1 MKNAKFDILHFSF
14 CILNWKIMTEEKS
27 ILYETADGVATITLN
42 RPQAYNA
49 FTGRMHGELMRALKE
64 VERDQAARCVVLIGA
79 GKAFCSGQDLKDLAP
94 GESFG
99 ALVRERYNPL
109 VLKLRSIPKP
119 IVAAVNGVAAGA
131 GMSLALA
138 CDFRVAV
145 DSARFV
151 AAFANVGLVPD
162 TGMSY
167 FLPRLIGHARAA
179 ELCMLGGTLDAAT
192 AYSYG
197 MLNAVASADEFAG
210 AVRQLAERLANGPA
224 AAIGLMK
231 RSLELSLGATLE
243 QALDYEAQAQQIAG
257 SGQEYAEGAAA
268 FREKR
273 APNFRKG
280 A

>member
-1 MKNAKFDILHFSF
+1 MS
-14 CILNWKIMTEEKS
+14 EES
-27 ILYETADGVATITLN
+27 TVLYDLAGGVATITLN

-49 FTGRMHGELMRALKE
+49 FTARLHGELMRALTQA
-64 VERDQAARCVVLIGA
+64 ERDQAARCIVLTGA
-79 GKAFCSGQDLKDLAP
+79 GKAFCSGQDLKDLAD
-94 GESFG
+94 GESFIKV
-99 ALVRERYNPL
+99 VRERYNPL
-109 VLKLRSIPKP
+109 VLKLRAIPKP

-145 DSARFV
+145 DTARFV

-167 FLPRLIGHARAA
+167 FLPRLIGHARAV
-179 ELCMLGGTLDAAT
+179 ELCMTGGTLDAAT

-197 MLNAVASADEFAG
+197 MLNAVASADEFPG

-224 AAIGLMK
+224 MAIGLIK
-231 RSLELSLGATLE
+231 RSFDMALGASLE
-243 QALDYEAQAQQIAG
+243 QALDYEAQAQQLAG
-257 SGQEYAEGAAA
+257 AGPEYAECVQA

-273 APNFRKG
+273 PAKFR
-280 A
+280 

>member
-1 MKNAKFDILHFSF
+1 MS
-14 CILNWKIMTEEKS
+14 EEPT
-27 ILYETADGVATITLN
+27 ILYDLSDGIATITLN

-49 FTGRMHGELMRALKE
+49 FTAHMHGELMRALKE
-64 VERDQAARCVVLIGA
+64 AERDQSARCIVLTGV
-79 GKAFCSGQDLKDLAP
+79 GKAFCSGQDLKDLAS

-119 IVAAVNGVAAGA
+119 IVAAINGVAAGA

-145 DSARFV
+145 DTARFV

-179 ELCMLGGTLDAAT
+179 ELCMLGGSLDAAT
-192 AYSYG
+192 AHGYG
-197 MLNAVASADEFAG
+197 MLNAISSAEEFPG
-210 AVRQLAERLANGPA
+210 AVRQLAERLASGPA
-224 AAIGLMK
+224 GALGLIK
-231 RSLELSLGATLE
+231 RSLELSLGASLE
-243 QALDYEAQAQQIAG
+243 QSLDYEAQAQQIAG
-257 SGQEYAEGAAA
+257 SGAEYAEGVAA
-268 FREKR
+268 FLEKR
-273 APNFRKG
+273 TPRFRSD

>member
-1 MKNAKFDILHFSF
+1 MS
-14 CILNWKIMTEEKS
+14 EETT
-27 ILYETADGVATITLN
+27 ILYNLSDGVGTITLN

-49 FTGRMHGELMRALKE
+49 FTVQMHQELMSALKQA
-64 VERDQAARCVVLIGA
+64 ERDQAVRCIIVTGA

-99 ALVRERYNPL
+99 RLVRERYNPL
-109 VLKLRSIPKP
+109 VLKLRALPKP

-138 CDFRVAV
+138 CDFRVAAET
-145 DSARFV
+145 ARFV

-167 FLPRLIGHARAA
+167 FLPRLIGPTRAL
-179 ELCMLGGTLDAAT
+179 ELCMTGGTLDAAT

-197 MLNAVASADEFAG
+197 MLNAVAAPNELPGVA
-210 AVRQLAERLANGPA
+210 RQLADRLANGPA
-224 AAIGLMK
+224 TALGLIK
-231 RSLELSLGATLE
+231 RSFELSQGASLE
-243 QALDYEAQAQQIAG
+243 QALDYEAQAQQVAG
-257 SGQEYAEGAAA
+257 LSREYAEGVQA

-273 APNFRKG
+273 QPKFH
-280 A
+280 

>member
-1 MKNAKFDILHFSF
+1 MMKFTRSALHRVTLSG
-14 CILNWKIMTEEKS
+14 KRGDMTDEQTV
-27 ILYETADGVATITLN
+27 LYAIDDGVATITLN

-49 FTGRMHGELMRALKE
+49 FDRRMHAELARALKQA
-64 VERDQAARCVVLIGA
+64 ERDPAARCIVITGA

-94 GESFG
+94 DESFG
-99 ALVRERYNPL
+99 ALVREHYNPL
-109 VLKLRSIPKP
+109 VLKLRGIPKP
-119 IVAAVNGVAAGA
+119 IIAAVNGVAAGA

-167 FLPRLIGHARAA
+167 LLPRLIGQARAL
-179 ELCMLGGTLDAAT
+179 EFCMLGDTLDAAT
-192 AYSYG
+192 AHAYG
-197 MLNAVASADEFAG
+197 MLNMVANAADFPG
-210 AVRQLAERLANGPA
+210 TVRQLAERLANGPTA
-224 AAIGLMK
+224 ALGLTK
-231 RSLELSLGATLE
+231 RAFELGLSATLE

-257 SGQEYAEGAAA
+257 AGAEYAEGLAA

-273 APNFRKG
+273 PASFH
-280 A
+280 

>member
-1 MKNAKFDILHFSF
+1 MDD
-14 CILNWKIMTEEKS
+14 EKTV
-27 ILYETADGVATITLN
+27 LYEIDGGVATITLN

-49 FTGRMHGELMRALKE
+49 FDRRMHAELIRVLKE
-64 VERDQAARCVVLIGA
+64 AERDPAARCIVITGV

-94 GESFG
+94 DESFG

-109 VLKLRSIPKP
+109 VLRLRAIPKP

-145 DSARFV
+145 DSAHFV

-167 FLPRLIGHARAA
+167 LLPRLIGYARAL

-192 AYSYG
+192 ALSYG
-197 MLNAVASADEFAG
+197 MLNVVATAADFPG

-224 AAIGLMK
+224 AALGLTK
-231 RSLELSLGATLE
+231 RSFELGQYATLE
-243 QALDYEAQAQQIAG
+243 QTLDYEAQAQQIAG
-257 SGQEYAEGAAA
+257 AGAEYAEGLAA

-273 APNFRKG
+273 PASFR
-280 A
+280 